1 MEYGMAKRRIFVTEQ
16 ELEALQQL
24 LSSARSIVQ
33 RDYLDDLDQA
43 LNDAHVVSPEDKPA
57 NVVTINSEIQV
68 RQVPSGNSKQ
78 YCLVF
83 PRDSHIGDS
92 RISVLS
98 QLGST
103 LLGHRLGDEVSLDL
117 PWGEKRFAIE
127 AIRLL
132 TEQTQKA
139 A

>member
-1 MEYGMAKRRIFVTEQ
+1 MTKRRIFVTEL
-16 ELEALQQL
+16 ELQGLQQL

-33 RDYLDDLDQA
+33 RDYLDDLDHA
-43 LNDAHVVSPEDKPA
+43 LNDAFVVSPQDKPA
-57 NVVTINSEIQV
+57 NVVTINSEVQV
-68 RQVPSGNSKQ
+68 RQVPSGDSRQ

-83 PRDSHIGDS
+83 PRDSHCGDS

-117 PWGEKRFAIE
+117 PWGKKRFAIE
-127 AIRLL
+127 AIRLPI
-132 TEQTQKA
+132 EQTQKA

>member
-1 MEYGMAKRRIFVTEQ
+1 
-16 ELEALQQL
+16 
-24 LSSARSIVQ
+24 
-33 RDYLDDLDQA
+33 
-43 LNDAHVVSPEDKPA
+43 
-57 NVVTINSEIQV
+57 
-68 RQVPSGNSKQ
+68 
-78 YCLVF
+78 
-83 PRDSHIGDS
+83 
-92 RISVLS
+92 VLS